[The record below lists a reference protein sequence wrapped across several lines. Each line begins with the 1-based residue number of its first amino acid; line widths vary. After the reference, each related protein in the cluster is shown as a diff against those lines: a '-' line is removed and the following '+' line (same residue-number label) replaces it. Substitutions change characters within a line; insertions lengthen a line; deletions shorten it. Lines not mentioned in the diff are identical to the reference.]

1 MIQVFSSRSWA
12 SVRVMTVEQ
21 RVELFK
27 CMAHDNPQ
35 KKIPFNECIK
45 IAKELNL
52 TLEQVSR
59 VVWSIKFFTCY
70 LLSS

>member
-21 RVELFK
+21 RVELLK
-27 CMAHDNPQ
+27 RMAHDNLQ

-59 VVWSIKFFTCY
+59 GIWSI
-70 LLSS
+70 